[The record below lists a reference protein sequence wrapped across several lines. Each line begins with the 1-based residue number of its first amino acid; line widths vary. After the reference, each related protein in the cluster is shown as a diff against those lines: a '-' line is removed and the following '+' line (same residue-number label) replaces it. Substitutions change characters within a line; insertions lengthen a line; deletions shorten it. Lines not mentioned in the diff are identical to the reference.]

1 MHMANSSIA
10 RDVFIT
16 GLRNAHAME
25 NQALSI
31 MRPQVS
37 RLKDYPDVEARL
49 KEHITET
56 EGQLKR
62 LGDMLGSAGESS
74 SALKDTM
81 LSAFGTMAALG
92 HVPAKDEVLKNSMA
106 NHAFENYEI
115 AAYVS
120 LIAAAKACGETS
132 AVPLLEQTLNEEER
146 MAKWIRD
153 HLEKVT
159 ATYIALRAG
168 GESASS

>member
-1 MHMANSSIA
+1 MADASTA

-37 RLKDYPDVEARL
+37 RLEHYPEVEARM

-56 EGQLKR
+56 EGQQQRLDQLLKA
-62 LGDMLGSAGESS
+62 AGTSS

-92 HVPAKDEVLKNSMA
+92 HVPAKDEILKNAMA

-115 AAYVS
+115 AAYTS
-120 LIAAAKACGETS
+120 LIAAAKASGETA
-132 AVPLLEQTLNEEER
+132 AVTLLEQNLEQEVK
-146 MAKWIRD
+146 MAEWIRN
-153 HLEKVT
+153 HIGAVT
-159 ATYIALRAG
+159 DSYIRLRAR
-168 GESASS
+168 GENASA